1 MSVQDKIC
9 SDIFQN
15 DRILQLVYITYKT
28 LLATL
33 STNMSKFPHPKII
46 IVYNSWKFLRD
57 NFFDDYQ
64 IFANKF
70 LRYKLFHQYYLDI
83 TNDSRFIFSMMGQN
97 L

>member
-46 IVYNSWKFLRD
+46 TVAGNFQGTAFLMITS
-57 NFFDDYQ
+57 FQ
-64 IFANKF
+64 LFANKF
-70 LRYKLFHQYYLDI
+70 
-83 TNDSRFIFSMMGQN
+83 SR
-97 L
+97 

>member
-15 DRILQLVYITYKT
+15 DQILQLVYTGITYKT

-46 IVYNSWKFLRD
+46 TVAGNFQGTKFLMIIS
-57 NFFDDYQ
+57 FQ
-64 IFANKF
+64 LFANKF
-70 LRYKLFHQYYLDI
+70 STPILKL
-83 TNDSRFIFSMMGQN
+83 QN
-97 L
+97 